1 MAGVQVGAG
10 ATSTVPWA
18 ALDHAALGLPATTD
32 LPSARALDA
41 LVHAAAG
48 VAYLKW
54 FEYRLAAAMHAEL
67 VEPFE
72 DEDRR
77 ELDAFTRCAAT
88 IATTMSVTQGAAR
101 TLLTDAVALRD
112 RLPLVAECLRDGV
125 VTPHHIRTI
134 VSRTELIDGQC
145 YAALVDADIAR
156 ALRRPGSWS
165 PARMETMVDKMVHR
179 RDPDAVRERRDAA
192 KQNREFTVETGRD
205 GMATAMDTRSAE
217 DVAALAEAVRR
228 LAEQV
233 CPKDTRSKAARASD
247 AHYALVTQTEFGCD
261 CDRPITD
268 CRYRNI
274 DLEKFAATAPRIVI
288 HLVTDTTTLDG
299 PVPAPEN
306 ERVCRSPQHLPR
318 PTTESTPA
326 AESDTGAGSGSAASA
341 SAASVSTE
349 AVAAQQ
355 VSSGADF
362 EVQAESAADT
372 TLTESVVTKS
382 GSVDPVAAQPVSPD
396 TEVATGP
403 VSPDAEVAAGS
414 VSPDQPDVTAHAEAA
429 GGDAAGDIIADDE
442 AAGEEEPGDEAEEG
456 PHGCEES
463 VGLDTVD
470 GVGFLPGIGI
480 ISGAHVRG
488 LAADPRTVIRPLG
501 DGTDTPLPATQPS
514 DPYRPSA
521 ALDAYIRARD
531 LFCTWPGCNR
541 PAWDADLDHITE
553 YDHTHPDR
561 GGRTDATGLGAKCRF
576 HHLLKT
582 FGDFVDDQYPDPT
595 DPSRLIR
602 TITIPDGRTV
612 LGPAFTGH
620 DVHPGLDTIVFG
632 DPPAPRPPGL
642 TERRRPAPRS
652 EEKHARRRQE
662 RNRNRLRNLGLPAT
676 PAEAAD
682 YEPPPF

>member
-1 MAGVQVGAG
+1 MVGVQVGAG
-10 ATSTVPWA
+10 ATGTVPWA

-32 LPSARALDA
+32 LPSARALDT

-88 IATTMSVTQGAAR
+88 IATTLSITQGAAR

-165 PARMETMVDKMVHR
+165 PARMEVMVDKMVHR

-268 CRYRNI
+268 CRYKNI

-299 PVPAPEN
+299 PVPAPEA
-306 ERVCRSPQHLPR
+306 ERVCRSTQHPAR
-318 PTTESTPA
+318 PDMGHSDVPLRPGADPTANAAGAETIAPKPVTTDPVTAEPDTTETVATETVATETVATKTVA
-326 AESDTGAGSGSAASA
+326 AKPEFSDRPNVTADADRIDTAGAGDNSRRC
-341 SAASVSTE
+341 
-349 AVAAQQ
+349 
-355 VSSGADF
+355 
-362 EVQAESAADT
+362 
-372 TLTESVVTKS
+372 
-382 GSVDPVAAQPVSPD
+382 
-396 TEVATGP
+396 
-403 VSPDAEVAAGS
+403 
-414 VSPDQPDVTAHAEAA
+414 
-429 GGDAAGDIIADDE
+429 
-442 AAGEEEPGDEAEEG
+442 EEP
-456 PHGCEES
+456 

-480 ISGAHVRG
+480 ISGGHVRD

-514 DPYRPSA
+514 NPYRPSA

-541 PAWDADLDHITE
+541 PAWDGDLDHITE
-553 YDHTHPDR
+553 YDHTHPER

-582 FGDFVDDQYPDPT
+582 FGDFVDDQYPDPA

-620 DVHPGLDTIVFG
+620 DVHPGLDAIVFG
-632 DPPAPRPPGL
+632 NPPTPRKPPPKP
-642 TERRRPAPRS
+642 TERQRPAPRT
-652 EEKHARRRQE
+652 EQKHARRRQE
-662 RNRNRLRNLGLPAT
+662 RNRNRIRNAPKRHPPDDT
-676 PAEAAD
+676 
-682 YEPPPF
+682 PPPF

>member
-1 MAGVQVGAG
+1 MVGVQVGAG
-10 ATSTVPWA
+10 ATGTVPWA

-88 IATTMSVTQGAAR
+88 IATTLSVTQWAAR

-112 RLPLVAECLRDGV
+112 RLPRVAECLRDGV

-134 VSRTELIDGQC
+134 VSRTELIEGQC

-165 PARMETMVDKMVHR
+165 PARMETMIDKMLHR

-274 DLEKFAATAPRIVI
+274 DLEKFAANSPRIVI

-306 ERVCRSPQHLPR
+306 ERVCPSAQHLQRPDPDTSAPR
-318 PTTESTPA
+318 PQAETDTDTGTGTAVPADPA
-326 AESDTGAGSGSAASA
+326 ATEPSVSEPVATKPVAAEPVATEPVAAEPVAAETVATEAVPSDRPIVTARTGDSGDSAELDGAAATGSAADY
-341 SAASVSTE
+341 T
-349 AVAAQQ
+349 Q
-355 VSSGADF
+355 
-362 EVQAESAADT
+362 
-372 TLTESVVTKS
+372 
-382 GSVDPVAAQPVSPD
+382 
-396 TEVATGP
+396 
-403 VSPDAEVAAGS
+403 
-414 VSPDQPDVTAHAEAA
+414 
-429 GGDAAGDIIADDE
+429 
-442 AAGEEEPGDEAEEG
+442 
-456 PHGCEES
+456 GCEEPI
-463 VGLDTVD
+463 GLDFVD
-470 GVGFLPGIGI
+470 GVGFLAGIGI
-480 ISGAHVRG
+480 ISGAHVRD

-514 DPYRPSA
+514 NPYRPSA

-541 PAWDADLDHITE
+541 PAWDGDLDHITE
-553 YDHTHPDR
+553 YDHTHPER
-561 GGRTDATGLGAKCRF
+561 GGQTSASGLGAKCRF

-582 FGDFVDDQYPDPT
+582 FGDFVDDQYPDP
-595 DPSRLIR
+595 SRLIR
-602 TITIPDGRTV
+602 TITIPEGRTV

-632 DPPAPRPPGL
+632 DSPTPGKPPPKP
-642 TERRRPAPRS
+642 TERQRPAPRT
-652 EEKHARRRQE
+652 EQKHARRRQE
-662 RNRNRLRNLGLPAT
+662 RHRNRIRNAPKRHPPDDT
-676 PAEAAD
+676 
-682 YEPPPF
+682 PPPF